1 MLLTA
6 LTSASSA
13 EETVISELKD
23 EPPLAEDLALTTYV
37 PSVDVPASIQETT
50 ILSPST
56 VTSTSIVFAVPL
68 N

>member
-6 LTSASSA
+6 LTSASSV

-23 EPPLAEDLALTTYV
+23 EPPLEEDLALTTYV
-37 PSVDVPASIQETT
+37 SPVDVPDSIQETT
-50 ILSPST
+50 ILSPSA